1 MNSMQVWIKR
11 GLAAMIVMIAAAL
24 LFVYREP
31 ILEFVT
37 DQERV
42 RAWLEGLGP
51 FGPLGLIVLN
61 AGQIVFP
68 FIPGYLMQA
77 VSGYLFGWALGAIY
91 GVIGMMLGG
100 ILAMVLARVFGRP
113 LVRRLVGDQRL
124 VRWEAATHLNS
135 LPIWFILMLGPFG
148 DVPYFIAG
156 LTSLAIWKIIAIALL
171 VRGPSVLAA
180 SAVGAGVISL
190 TSPWIIGGAAL
201 LLSLA
206 VVGMRFQDRIERWV
220 DATLLARVL
229 KRQARGHPPVEHPSP
244 LLAEPS
250 GDHEPLMGEAVRVES
265 SASAP

>member
-1 MNSMQVWIKR
+1 MGTMQIWSKR
-11 GLAAMIVMIAAAL
+11 GLAAVAVATSAVL

-31 ILEFVT
+31 ILGFVT
-37 DQERV
+37 DQERL
-42 RAWLEGLGP
+42 RAWLESLGP
-51 FGPLGLIVLN
+51 LGPLGLIVLN

-77 VSGYLFGWALGAIY
+77 VSGYLFGWTSGTIY
-91 GVIGMMLGG
+91 GIIGMLLGG
-100 ILAMVLARVFGRP
+100 MLAMGLARMFGRP

-124 VRWEAATHLNS
+124 TRWEAATHLNS

-156 LTSLAIWKIIAIALL
+156 LTSVAIWKIIAIALL

-190 TSPWIIGGAAL
+190 TSPWVIGGAVL

-206 VVGMRFQDRIERWV
+206 VVGMRNQDRIERWV
-220 DATLLARVL
+220 DSVLLARVL
-229 KRQARGHPPVEHPSP
+229 RRQDRGATFVEPTP
-244 LLAEPS
+244 LLLAEPS
-250 GDHEPLMGEAVRVES
+250 GDHEPLMGEVVRVES
-265 SASAP
+265 SASVP